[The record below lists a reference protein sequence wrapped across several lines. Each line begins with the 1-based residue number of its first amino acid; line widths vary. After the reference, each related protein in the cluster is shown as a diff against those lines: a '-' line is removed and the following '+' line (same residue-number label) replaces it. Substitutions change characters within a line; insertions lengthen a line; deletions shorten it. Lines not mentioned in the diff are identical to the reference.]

1 MPMLKNNEDEAAF
14 EILYKQY
21 VNLML
26 YTANSILKNQA
37 DSEDAVQMAFIR
49 IAKNFDKVEKTICPK
64 TANQFVIIVRHIAI
78 DIYRKKHRE
87 GTVELLEELCEYKS
101 NADLQL
107 EINYAMAQ
115 LSQLQRDILYL
126 YHIYGL
132 NVMEISKLLGISQAA
147 VYKRI
152 QRAEKQLKEIYE
164 EDTQ

>member
-1 MPMLKNNEDEAAF
+1 MPLLKNTEDEAAF
-14 EILYKQY
+14 EVLYKQY

-64 TANQFVIIVRHIAI
+64 TANQFVIIVRHTAI

-87 GTVELLEELCEYKS
+87 ATVELLEELCEYKS
-101 NADLQL
+101 NTDLQM
-107 EINYAMAQ
+107 EINSAMAQ
-115 LSQLQRDILYL
+115 LSQSQRDILYL

-132 NVMEISKLLGISQAA
+132 NVREISKLLGISSAA

-152 QRAEKQLKEIYE
+152 QRAEKQLREIYGE
-164 EDTQ
+164 ENR

>member
-1 MPMLKNNEDEAAF
+1 MPMLKNNEDEEAF

-49 IAKNFDKVEKTICPK
+49 IARNFDKVEKTICPK
-64 TANQFVIIVRHIAI
+64 TANQFVIIVRHTAI

-87 GTVELLEELCEYKS
+87 ATVELVEELCEYRSDTYLK
-101 NADLQL
+101 L
-107 EINYAMAQ
+107 ELNSAMAQ
-115 LSQLQRDILYL
+115 LSQPQRDILYL

-132 NVMEISKLLGISQAA
+132 NIREISKLLGIGVAA

-164 EDTQ
+164 EDNK

>member
-1 MPMLKNNEDEAAF
+1 MPLLKNNEDEAAF
-14 EILYKQY
+14 EVLYKQY

-87 GTVELLEELCEYKS
+87 ATVELLEELCEYKS
-101 NADLQL
+101 NTDIQL
-107 EINYAMAQ
+107 EINSAMAQ
-115 LSQLQRDILYL
+115 LSQPQRDILYL

-132 NVMEISKLLGISQAA
+132 NVREISKLLGLSQGA

-164 EDTQ
+164 EDN